1 MKSRKREIPIVT
13 QSGCFTDAYN
23 SFMKK
28 KKDVFLP
35 GKESKTFPLCL

>member
-13 QSGCFTDAYN
+13 QSGRFTDAYN
-23 SFMKK
+23 SSVKK
-28 KKDVFLP
+28 KEVFLP

>member
-13 QSGCFTDAYN
+13 QSGRFTDAYN
-23 SFMKK
+23 SFMK